1 MTHLNNDQQVEF
13 QTEATRF
20 LELLGKDPDKT
31 WIRCLRQW
39 QKPPGTGADTQ
50 HLELKADAN
59 AYFITGKGDPANGLT
74 IHDSDITS
82 CPALFVEWDNRPVDW
97 QRNAWKDLGLPE
109 PSIQVHTGGKSIH
122 CYWVLDE
129 PMAPEPWRELI
140 TRLINHCGADKSIKN
155 PSRIMRLPGSIY
167 YDKKTGEQIGQ
178 CKLIGN
184 SERRYAAA
192 DIETCLTQSTLEA
205 DDKNVIPAP
214 SKEWA
219 PRSVDEIKDA
229 AAFIP
234 ARIAG
239 GDTYE
244 ESRNA
249 LCGCSGAL
257 AQSGVDD
264 PDDAAL
270 ELLGHL
276 WANAGAGAAR
286 QVLDTCTTRNAA
298 SFWAIARDNGYE
310 LSRFDHQ
317 KRNSKKDHLPKT
329 FSELKSQILK
339 MTIAGREDEAMELRA
354 EMKGRF
360 HVNDSQ
366 IESKLFK
373 LHTKRETESRVIIPP
388 ESLDLS
394 QISGLEWLIE
404 GFVPNNDITLIW
416 GAAGDG
422 KTTAAL
428 AASKALLLGT
438 GLLDHPKPT
447 EKGPVLFIASDS
459 GAPPLIAAMQQIG
472 MSELPEITE
481 GQNKQF
487 HLWASDQN
495 QGMTAWAADLRGCVK
510 LLEFVKQ
517 KQIKLVVID
526 SCKAVCSGAD
536 LDYTNNQLVTSLLT
550 YFKEVICPHV
560 AVIFLNHDGTAKG
573 ASAGAKAWKEIPSI
587 VHCISREK
595 EPDGIEINSRRQ
607 WTVTKSR
614 IGAERRFYYQLN
626 NGLIELCP
634 NQEVIGNCLDQVIE
648 TLTNAW
654 KNNGVA
660 IMKKQEIISILCKRG
675 GPSKKTVENTL
686 SNAIGKRSSQICRA
700 GWGKY
705 KLAPSVL
712 DLLKSVHTNQEK
724 LPEKVVISEVLVCSR
739 ELPSGSLS
747 SSTRS
752 HCKAEKFPM
761 EIDGNTPNP
770 YCGSQYEEI
779 LPDGYDEPWDLL
791 PVYQKFSDAEIET
804 IRHQAREFWAT

>member
-1 MTHLNNDQQVEF
+1 
-13 QTEATRF
+13 
-20 LELLGKDPDKT
+20 
-31 WIRCLRQW
+31 
-39 QKPPGTGADTQ
+39 
-50 HLELKADAN
+50 
-59 AYFITGKGDPANGLT
+59 
-74 IHDSDITS
+74 
-82 CPALFVEWDNRPVDW
+82 
-97 QRNAWKDLGLPE
+97 
-109 PSIQVHTGGKSIH
+109 
-122 CYWVLDE
+122 
-129 PMAPEPWRELI
+129 
-140 TRLINHCGADKSIKN
+140 
-155 PSRIMRLPGSIY
+155 
-167 YDKKTGEQIGQ
+167 
-178 CKLIGN
+178 
-184 SERRYAAA
+184 
-192 DIETCLTQSTLEA
+192 
-205 DDKNVIPAP
+205 
-214 SKEWA
+214 
-219 PRSVDEIKDA
+219 
-229 AAFIP
+229 
-234 ARIAG
+234 
-239 GDTYE
+239 
-244 ESRNA
+244 
-249 LCGCSGAL
+249 
-257 AQSGVDD
+257 
-264 PDDAAL
+264 
-270 ELLGHL
+270 
-276 WANAGAGAAR
+276 
-286 QVLDTCTTRNAA
+286 
-298 SFWAIARDNGYE
+298 
-310 LSRFDHQ
+310 
-317 KRNSKKDHLPKT
+317 
-329 FSELKSQILK
+329 

-360 HVNDSQ
+360 HVNDSH

-373 LHTKRETESRVIIPP
+373 LHTKLETESRVIIPP

-404 GFVPNNDITLIW
+404 GFVPDNDITLIW

-428 AASKALLLGT
+428 AASRALLLGT

-447 EKGPVLFIASDS
+447 EKGAVLFIASDS

-472 MSELPEITE
+472 MTELPEITE

-550 YFKEVICPHV
+550 YFKEVICPHA
-560 AVIFLNHDGTAKG
+560 AVIFLNHDGTGKG

-614 IGAERRFYYQLN
+614 VGAERRFYYQLN

-654 KNNGVA
+654 KNNGVE

-700 GWGKY
+700 GYGKY
-705 KLAPSVL
+705 KLAPIVL
-712 DLLKSVHTNQEK
+712 DLLKSVHTNQEE
-724 LPEKVVISEVLVCSR
+724 LHEKVVISEGLVCSR

-752 HCKAEKFPM
+752 HYKAEKFPM

-770 YCGSQYEEI
+770 YCGSQSEEI
-779 LPDGYDEPWDLL
+779 LPDGCVKPWDLL
-791 PVYQKFSDAEIET
+791 PVYKKFSDAEIMS
-804 IRHQAREFWAT
+804 IRHKAEEFWAK